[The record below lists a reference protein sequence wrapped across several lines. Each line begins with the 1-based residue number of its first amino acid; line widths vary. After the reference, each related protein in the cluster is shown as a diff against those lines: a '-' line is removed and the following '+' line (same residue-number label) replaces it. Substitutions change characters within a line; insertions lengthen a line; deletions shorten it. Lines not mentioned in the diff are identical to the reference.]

1 MDQLRRI
8 EYMEKILNEGT
19 AAVSALRRA
28 LEAYADVSTHLAELF
43 DYYGSELWF
52 ADLEDDNAGRLP
64 EGLRRGVLSEDAV
77 YNLISD
83 CAAIEAELGGFIQ
96 L

>member
-1 MDQLRRI
+1 MEQVERI

-19 AAVSALRRA
+19 AAVLALRRA
-28 LEAYADVSTHLAELF
+28 LEAYAALSPRLAELF

-83 CAAIEAELGGFIQ
+83 CTALEDELGSFAQ

>member
-1 MDQLRRI
+1 MEQVERI
-8 EYMEKILNEGT
+8 EYMEKILNEGV